1 MRIVAWCAALVFCS
15 WQCHADPLRVVLEVS
30 PPHQTYDKQVVGG
43 LTTNVVRELLQ
54 HADLSGAFEV
64 YPWARAFNIAKST
77 PNVLI
82 YNMARTPER
91 EADFIWIGPVAR
103 YKFGFVKL
111 KSRHDIQLQQVEDA
125 KKFVVGTQR
134 EDFTAEWLAA
144 KGFADTGSLQL
155 QPDIMETWRMLVH
168 GKIDLLIDDP
178 HAIDDMLL
186 RFHLRSDEIE
196 FSLFIPELAQTTWI
210 ALAKNSD
217 TELVQRLQQAY
228 QKVVQGEAYR
238 LVMAYPDTPLASK

>member
-1 MRIVAWCAALVFCS
+1 MRIVAWCAAIAFCG
-15 WQCHADPLRVVLEVS
+15 WQCQAEPLRVVLEVS

-43 LTTNVVRELLQ
+43 LATDVVRELLLQ
-54 HADLSGAFEV
+54 AGLSGAFEV

-91 EADFIWIGPVAR
+91 EADFMWIGPVAR

-111 KSRHDIQLQQVEDA
+111 KSRHDIQLQQLADA
-125 KKFVVGTQR
+125 KTFVVGTQR

-144 KGFADTGSLQL
+144 QGFVDSGALQL
-155 QPDIMETWRMLVH
+155 QPDIMETWRMLVN

-178 HAIDDMLL
+178 HAVDDMLQ
-186 RFHLRSDEIE
+186 RFHLRRDEIE
-196 FSLFIPELAQTTWI
+196 FSMFIPELAQTTWI
-210 ALAKNSD
+210 AMAKNSD

-228 QKVVQGEAYR
+228 QHIVDSEAYR
-238 LVMAYPDTPLASK
+238 RVMAYPDTPVASK